1 MKEPSVDTDNANT
14 IGARLAS
21 VARRLPGRAAIIEAG
36 VATSFGDLDSAA
48 TRIARALRRV
58 AANGRGRVCLHF
70 ESKRAAAIAL
80 FGAGRAGLPYVL
92 LDAADPLERLRFIVQ
107 DCEPLVVLTERAL
120 LDRSRA
126 IAPQGCAV
134 VDIDSAARANDDIDL
149 PPVAADAPVYLCYTS
164 GSTGRPKGVIQTH
177 RNLLF
182 FADAYAR
189 ALSLGEPD
197 RHSLVYTLSF
207 NAANMDIHGGLLSGA
222 TLCAYDVRRDGLPHL
237 ADWLDRERITVLHA
251 VPTVFREVLSRLSP
265 ERILPHLRVVDLGG
279 EAVFGSD
286 VALFRRHTLPT
297 CVLVNQIAS
306 TEVGLIAQHVVTHA
320 HSHADDALVPVGRCP
335 EGVRVEILR
344 DDGSVAAADEVGEM
358 IVSSA
363 HVSPGYWRRPELGA
377 LAFSVDPR
385 DARMRRYASG
395 DVGRIGAEGNLHFLG
410 RKGGRVKIHG
420 HSVEL
425 MEVEA
430 AVASCAGVD
439 KVAVLAQR
447 GDGDTVR
454 LTAFVVP
461 QAGVARD
468 ALALRRE
475 LATRSPAYMLPR
487 DIVFLDALPVTPSGK
502 IDRTTLAGLPT
513 HGPASRDVA
522 APDDDVEREIARVFE
537 ELLDV
542 QPIGRDDDFFLLGGD
557 SLRAAELHLRLRERF
572 GVNVTGL
579 HEDGSVS
586 RLAAAV
592 RTARVTPAD
601 SRAMPVLIPLWQQGT
616 AVPLFLVHGRH
627 GQAFVSAHF
636 MKLLGNDQPVW
647 AFQARGL
654 DGRDDP
660 HETVEAMAEDYLAA
674 LRDVRPRGPYFIGAL
689 CAGAY
694 VAAEMARMLAS
705 AGEVVLPLL
714 LLDPPERLV
723 LKRGYADMSEEQFVE
738 KMAARRARGG
748 SDGPVDDPAY
758 MKRVHRAALAFEAA
772 IARHEPRPYDGDV
785 YMLSSRQRIKKRAD
799 GLRAVF
805 TGRIERHEVGDT
817 HAQALEPRNA
827 LFQQQLQSCVD
838 RIRQAARA
846 VHTPA

>member
-1 MKEPSVDTDNANT
+1 
-14 IGARLAS
+14 
-21 VARRLPGRAAIIEAG
+21 
-36 VATSFGDLDSAA
+36 
-48 TRIARALRRV
+48 
-58 AANGRGRVCLHF
+58 
-70 ESKRAAAIAL
+70 
-80 FGAGRAGLPYVL
+80 
-92 LDAADPLERLRFIVQ
+92 
-107 DCEPLVVLTERAL
+107 
-120 LDRSRA
+120 
-126 IAPQGCAV
+126 
-134 VDIDSAARANDDIDL
+134 
-149 PPVAADAPVYLCYTS
+149 
-164 GSTGRPKGVIQTH
+164 
-177 RNLLF
+177 
-182 FADAYAR
+182 
-189 ALSLGEPD
+189 
-197 RHSLVYTLSF
+197 
-207 NAANMDIHGGLLSGA
+207 
-222 TLCAYDVRRDGLPHL
+222 
-237 ADWLDRERITVLHA
+237 
-251 VPTVFREVLSRLSP
+251 
-265 ERILPHLRVVDLGG
+265 
-279 EAVFGSD
+279 
-286 VALFRRHTLPT
+286 
-297 CVLVNQIAS
+297 
-306 TEVGLIAQHVVTHA
+306 
-320 HSHADDALVPVGRCP
+320 
-335 EGVRVEILR
+335 
-344 DDGSVAAADEVGEM
+344 
-358 IVSSA
+358 
-363 HVSPGYWRRPELGA
+363 
-377 LAFSVDPR
+377 
-385 DARMRRYASG
+385 
-395 DVGRIGAEGNLHFLG
+395 
-410 RKGGRVKIHG
+410 
-420 HSVEL
+420 
-425 MEVEA
+425 
-430 AVASCAGVD
+430 
-439 KVAVLAQR
+439 
-447 GDGDTVR
+447 
-454 LTAFVVP
+454 
-461 QAGVARD
+461 
-468 ALALRRE
+468 
-475 LATRSPAYMLPR
+475 
-487 DIVFLDALPVTPSGK
+487 
-502 IDRTTLAGLPT
+502 
-513 HGPASRDVA
+513 
-522 APDDDVEREIARVFE
+522 VFE

-817 HAQALEPRNA
+817 HAQALDPRNA